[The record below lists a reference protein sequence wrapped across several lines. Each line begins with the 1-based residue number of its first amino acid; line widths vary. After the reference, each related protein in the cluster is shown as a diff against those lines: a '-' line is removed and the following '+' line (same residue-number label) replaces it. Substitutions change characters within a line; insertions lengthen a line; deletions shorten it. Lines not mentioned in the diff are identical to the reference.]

1 MWSFEMH
8 LNVAAALILNEA
20 GEVLCVKRGASK
32 FQSTA
37 FKWEF
42 PGGKIEAGET
52 PAQAAVRE
60 ITEELGIH
68 VEAVADAPVVEH
80 TYPEFSITL
89 HGVLCVQSDAQVPR
103 LTEHID
109 QCWCAP
115 DELWKLDFAEADV
128 PLLNYLREKTFGAFL
143 KTKVFGRYPHFLSA
157 CASTNDE
164 LLTLAESGAPE
175 GTVVI
180 SEVQSAGRGRLG
192 RSWLAEPGQGLLFSF
207 LVRPSLP
214 PEIAVTLPL
223 VAGVAVTLALRE
235 LGCEAGLKWP
245 NDVLIGERKVCGI
258 LCEAQTSVQGIEG
271 IIIGIGINTGVVPEA
286 VAYRAIQMPVAID
299 RLKLLAHIMKHFE
312 TLHQRWEKQGLAAL
326 HAEIDACDCKVN
338 QPITVKLSDTPT
350 EGISRGIRD
359 DGSLLL
365 ETADGSIMPIICGEI
380 VQWD

>member
-1 MWSFEMH
+1 MH

-42 PGGKIEAGET
+42 PGGKIEPGET

-60 ITEELGIH
+60 IAEELGIQ
-68 VEAVADAPVVEH
+68 VEAVADAPCVAH

-89 HGVLCVQSDAQVPR
+89 QGVLCVQADLQTPR

-109 QCWCAP
+109 LCWCAP
-115 DELWKLDFAEADV
+115 DKLWKLDFAEADV
-128 PLLNYLREKTFGAFL
+128 PLLNYLREKAFGAEL
-143 KTKVFGRYPHFLSA
+143 KTTCFGRYPHFLTS
-157 CASTNDE
+157 CSSTNDE
-164 LLTLAESGAPE
+164 LLKRAEAGAPE
-175 GTVVI
+175 GTIVVA
-180 SEVQSAGRGRLG
+180 EVQSAGRGRLG

-207 LVRPSLP
+207 LVRPKLP

-258 LCEAQTSVQGIEG
+258 LCEAQTSAQGIDG
-271 IIIGIGINTGVVPEA
+271 IIIGIGLNTGAVPEA
-286 VAYRAIQMPVAID
+286 VAYRAIQLPVAID
-299 RLKLLAHIMKHFE
+299 RLKLLALIMKHFE
-312 TLHQRWEKQGLAAL
+312 ALHCRWEKQGLAAL
-326 HAEIDACDCKVN
+326 RVEIDACDCKVN
-338 QPITVKLSDTPT
+338 QAITVKLSDTPT
-350 EGISRGIRD
+350 SGISRGIRD
-359 DGSLLL
+359 DGALLL
-365 ETADGSIMPIICGEI
+365 ETEEGTLKPIICGEI

>member
-1 MWSFEMH
+1 MH
-8 LNVAAALILNEA
+8 LTVAAALILNEA

-60 ITEELGIH
+60 IAEELGIT
-68 VEAVADAPVVEH
+68 VEAVADTPVVEH

-89 HGVLCVQSDAQVPR
+89 QGVLCVQVDDQAPR

-109 QCWCAP
+109 LCWCAP
-115 DELWKLDFAEADV
+115 DELWKLDFAAADV
-128 PLLNYLREKTFGAFL
+128 PLLNYLREKAFGAEL
-143 KTKVFGRYPHFLSA
+143 KTKTFGRYPYFLAA

-164 LLTLAESGAPE
+164 LLKLAEAGAPE
-175 GTVVI
+175 GTVVV

-207 LVRPSLP
+207 LVRPKLP
-214 PEIAVTLPL
+214 PEIAVTVTL
-223 VAGVAVTLALRE
+223 VAGLAVTMALRE

-258 LCEAQTSVQGIEG
+258 LCEAQTSAQGIEG
-271 IIIGIGINTGVVPEA
+271 IIIGVGINTGVVPEA
-286 VAYRAIQMPVAID
+286 VAYRAIQLPVAIH
-299 RLKLLAHIMKHFE
+299 RLKLLALVMQHFE
-312 TLHQRWEKQGLAAL
+312 SLHARWVKQGLVAL
-326 HAEIDACDCKVN
+326 RTELDACDCKVN

-350 EGISRGIRD
+350 MGTSRGIGD
-359 DGSLLL
+359 DGALLL
-365 ETADGSIMPIICGEI
+365 EMADGTVTPIVCGEI